1 MFEFLVQDKVNHLHW
16 KMIKVNLVILTSFAI
31 SLFWIDLLQGAE
43 GSSQIVIGFFA
54 LSFIFASGLVA
65 LLIALQVSTWQVNC
79 SQSVFEQWL
88 FKFYRQVPMAFFSS
102 LLITA
107 FLQI

>member
-1 MFEFLVQDKVNHLHW
+1 M
-16 KMIKVNLVILTSFAI
+16 
-31 SLFWIDLLQGAE
+31 LQGAE

-65 LLIALQVSTWQVNC
+65 LLIALQVSTWQANFT
-79 SQSVFEQWL
+79 QNALEQWL

>member
-16 KMIKVNLVILTSFAI
+16 KMIKVNLMILSSFAI

-54 LSFIFASGLVA
+54 LSFIIASGLVV
-65 LLIALQVSTWQVNC
+65 IWMALQVATWQVSFTQNKIEQC
-79 SQSVFEQWL
+79 VFNL
-88 FKFYRQVPMAFFSS
+88 YRQVPMVFFSS